1 MYMSMFTNDKTVRAS
16 ILAKLKEP
24 GSKMFTQRMLEEYV
38 QREFPQL
45 NIWKARTIV
54 RNVMRENGRIV
65 L

>member
-1 MYMSMFTNDKTVRAS
+1 MYMTMFTNDKTVRAS
-16 ILAKLKEP
+16 IQAKLKEP
-24 GSKMFTQRMLEEYV
+24 GSKMFTQRMLEEHV

-54 RNVMRENGRIV
+54 RDVMRENGRIV

>member
-1 MYMSMFTNDKTVRAS
+1 MYMTMFTNDKTVIAA

-38 QREFPQL
+38 QREFPNL

-54 RNVMRENGRIV
+54 RDVMRENGRIV